1 MHYPGTGGSQGRESA
16 LLVSAEMASLVEV
29 VMNMIFLQ
37 VSRGSSG
44 VLRRACFCSV
54 ACVQEYEITLKG
66 AAVGEEGTG

>member
-16 LLVSAEMASLVEV
+16 QIASLVEV
-29 VMNMIFLQ
+29 IMNMILLQ

-44 VLRRACFCSV
+44 VLRCVCVCSV

-66 AAVGEEGTG
+66 AVGEEGTG